1 MKIRGAI
8 VDLDGTII
16 DSMGMW
22 KNLGVRFLEGMS
34 IRPEEGLSAKL
45 APMGIGEACEYLR
58 ERYALPMKDE
68 EIYAKIL
75 SMIEEGYKRTL
86 QLKPHAAEFLERLR
100 SMGVKAVAATAT
112 DRALAESALKRLGVI
127 DLFSGLI
134 TEREAGAS
142 KKEPEIFLR
151 ALEILGTPIEETA
164 VFEDALHA
172 LRTAK
177 KAGFITVAVEDET
190 SHGELKEIIKIADV
204 FIETL
209 ADWRF

>member
-1 MKIRGAI
+1 MKIKGVI
-8 VDLDGTII
+8 LDLDGTII

-22 KNLGVRFLEGMS
+22 KNLGEKFLVGLG
-34 IRPEEGLSAKL
+34 IRPEEGLSLIL

-58 ERYALPMKDE
+58 KKYALPMNDK
-68 EIYAKIL
+68 EIYEGIL
-75 SMIEEGYKRTL
+75 SLIEEGYTRTL
-86 QLKPHAAEFLERLR
+86 QLKPYAAEFLERLR
-100 SMGVKAVAATAT
+100 AMGVKAVAATAT
-112 DRALAESALKRLGVI
+112 DRALAEAALKRLGVI

-134 TEREAGAS
+134 TEREAGAT

-151 ALEILGTPIEETA
+151 ALNILGTSIEETA

-177 KAGFITVAVEDET
+177 KAGFITVAVEDEA
-190 SHGELKEIIKIADV
+190 SHGELKEIIRVADV
-204 FIETL
+204 YIETL

>member
-58 ERYALPMKDE
+58 LRYALPMKDE